1 MKLELSPQEIIEFV
15 AKKYPEIE
23 QLIFNANIVCH
34 KYKGSMQPYQAAVLY
49 YLAKDY
55 NHCNILEVG
64 TGVGY
69 STYFLANAAPQAN
82 IVSINPNIDELKIA
96 RFTLD
101 EKVTLFSKTSR
112 EFWDMHK
119 KGILDDVDGN
129 TQTWDFIFIDADHK
143 DIKFDVQWF
152 NRLNDN
158 GMIVFHD
165 YSNSESK
172 SPCLPVWNELTTLT
186 HSYGDF
192 DIEVIDT
199 VNKFGM
205 AGWIKKL

>member
-1 MKLELSPQEIIEFV
+1 MKLNQTPQEIIDFV
-15 AKKYPEIE
+15 AEKYPEIE
-23 QLIFNANIVCH
+23 QLIFNAHIVCH
-34 KYKGSMQPYQAAVLY
+34 KYKGSVQPYQAAVLY

-69 STYFLANAAPQAN
+69 STYFLVNACPNGLITTVNPVLPEMDIAEKTLWQYNN
-82 IVSINPNIDELKIA
+82 ILYERNTSKYFFNNSDGVS
-96 RFTLD
+96 F
-101 EKVTLFSKTSR
+101 
-112 EFWDMHK
+112 
-119 KGILDDVDGN
+119 
-129 TQTWDFIFIDADHK
+129 DFIFIDADHK
-143 DIKFDVQWF
+143 DIKFDVKWF
-152 NRLNDN
+152 DRLNDN
-158 GMIVFHD
+158 GTIVFHD

-192 DIEVIDT
+192 DIEVVDS

-205 AGWIKKL
+205 AGWIKK

>member
-1 MKLELSPQEIIEFV
+1 MKLNQTPQEIIDFV
-15 AKKYPEIE
+15 ADKYPEIE

-69 STYFLANAAPQAN
+69 STYFLANAAPQG
-82 IVSINPNIDELKIA
+82 SIITLNPNPNELQIA
-96 RFTLD
+96 KNTLKD
-101 EKVTLFSKTSR
+101 NININETSFIGNTSR
-112 EFWDMHK
+112 GYYDFCINQDW
-119 KGILDDVDGN
+119 LF
-129 TQTWDFIFIDADHK
+129 DFIFIDGDHK
-143 DIKFDVQWF
+143 DIKFDVQWY

-192 DIEVIDT
+192 DIKVVDT

-205 AGWIKKL
+205 AGWIKRF